1 MIPFGLPICSL
12 SSSVSCCTICVV
24 CASVLFDFSSII
36 KYLTYILPPIHA
48 ARKIAEIAIE
58 TIAYLFHR
66 FISFWQCSILS
77 FSSLRFVS
85 SSHSIPKSSV
95 MDTSKISASNF
106 NFSISGMALSVSHLD
121 TDCRD
126 TPIFSASCSCVIDR
140 FVLNLYIFSPN
151 VIFSPS

>member
-1 MIPFGLPICSL
+1 MISFGLPICSL

-48 ARKIAEIAIE
+48 ARKIAEIATE

-66 FISFWQCSILS
+66 FISFWQCSIL
-77 FSSLRFVS
+77 FHLYVLYLLR
-85 SSHSIPKSSV
+85 IPSPKALLWTLQKSPPV
-95 MDTSKISASNF
+95 M
-106 NFSISGMALSVSHLD
+106 D

-151 VIFSPS
+151 VIFSPSYG